1 MNDVSREQA
10 LASNDEDSL
19 NGLEVMSLTMAFGFV
34 LQTLSLLDATHKSTQ
49 DKVFTL
55 VAIAILEFAFVC
67 LIVSIVIK
75 RRINRK
81 KKLADCMLLVSIGLD
96 LLCVLF
102 QAARLI
108 PLYFLPMIYSA
119 GFMVFMIVVMVLVQN
134 YKRH

>member
-1 MNDVSREQA
+1 M
-10 LASNDEDSL
+10 
-19 NGLEVMSLTMAFGFV
+19 TMAFGLV
-34 LQTLSLLDATHKSTQ
+34 LQTLSLLDATQKSTQ
-49 DKVFTL
+49 DEVFTL
-55 VAIAILEFAFVC
+55 VAIAIVEFAFVC
-67 LIVSIVIK
+67 SVVSIVIK
-75 RRINRK
+75 IRTNK

-119 GFMVFMIVVMVLVQN
+119 GFMVFMIVVMVLVQK